1 MPKIVCKL
9 PNASTNINGV
19 AFERV
24 GEHVHSVDELTQ
36 EQLEY
41 FASVTGFEVLDT
53 DERLD
58 DAPEAV
64 EAPVDEASAASAAA
78 QPVKR
83 TGRPPRG
90 IKAA

>member
-1 MPKIVCKL
+1 MPKIICKL

-41 FASVTGFEVLDT
+41 FASVTGFEVLD
-53 DERLD
+53 LD
-58 DAPEAV
+58 ASADAAESD
-64 EAPVDEASAASAAA
+64 EAPVGEASAASAAA